1 MANSNIFKLIRYFFI
16 RAVLFI
22 LLIFVAL
29 FFLYANSF
37 KGVNKKTINYFYEL
51 KDSLRSQGYYPML
64 LVTSTKRAK
73 WFNDL
78 AVKYSGAAP
87 KSKHL
92 KAEAIDFVVLDING
106 DWKVNSKD
114 VDIVYKILN
123 EQIVKN
129 KGGIGT
135 YKNSGI
141 DCQMI
146 HIDCRGKRARWYR

>member
-1 MANSNIFKLIRYFFI
+1 MI
-16 RAVLFI
+16 
-22 LLIFVAL
+22 LIFLVGFVLL
-29 FFLYANSF
+29 FFLFANSF
-37 KGVNKKTINYFYEL
+37 RGVNQKTIGYYYEL
-51 KDSLRSQGYYPML
+51 KDSLRSQGYKPRL

-92 KAEAIDFVVLDING
+92 KAEAIDFVVLDVNN
-106 DWKVNSKD
+106 DWKINSND
-114 VDIVYKILN
+114 VDIIYKILN
-123 EQIVKN
+123 EQIIRN

-135 YKNSGI
+135 YKNAGI

-146 HIDCRGKRARWYR
+146 HIDCRGNRARWYQ